1 MLVPEGVAAALP
13 VALGLRSTGGSGT
26 FTNNYASDRSFTNV
40 NDYEFVEEFATPGMN
55 SANVG
60 SPPSPVSSCNVTSIP
75 VSKEHINYVVG
86 LYSCFNNNTLG
97 ALWTSSV
104 PYLFPFIV
112 EYRQECCFPY

>member
-1 MLVPEGVAAALP
+1 
-13 VALGLRSTGGSGT
+13 
-26 FTNNYASDRSFTNV
+26 
-40 NDYEFVEEFATPGMN
+40 MN

-60 SPPSPVSSCNVTSIP
+60 APPSPATSCNVTSIP
-75 VSKEHINYVVG
+75 VSQEHINYVVG

-112 EYRQECCFPY
+112 EYRIKIELHFSLIAAAVTYIMWKNVGNDKIQRMDGKKMLDDDMGGLSTVGGRGGNR